1 MSGMAPRTFP
11 DGFERLPK
19 LQATLLPL
27 VKRVYPT
34 AVRLVLHPQR
44 QHDRYGFAAEWV
56 TLAAFDRAARLLA
69 PLRVEEA
76 FDLLE
81 LLQDKHGSGLRVI
94 DLASPPAPSS

>member
-1 MSGMAPRTFP
+1 MAPRTFP
-11 DGFERLPK
+11 DGFERLPT
-19 LQATLLPL
+19 LHATLLPL

-44 QHDRYGFAAEWV
+44 QRDQRGFPIEWV

-81 LLQDKHGSGLRVI
+81 LLQGKHGTGLRI
-94 DLASPPAPSS
+94 IELASPPAASS